1 MTSPTLRRRDLLKGT
16 VALVAGYGALKAGVR
31 LLRGPAPA
39 LIERDP
45 ARLTVLSPA
54 LEAVVTAAALA
65 FNGAVGEAAYHDQG
79 WDPAADVDALMAHLA
94 ADQVRL
100 LTIGIRLFEEWTP
113 GLTGFSGLP
122 TSAQVQKLAAWRTG
136 DLALQRSVWGFLHAA
151 CCSSFAGHAAGWA
164 LVGYPGPCVPGAHG
178 PGRMPG
184 QSTTFTW
191 DEVVP

>member
-79 WDPAADVDALMAHLA
+79 WDPAADVDALA
-94 ADQVRL
+94 
-100 LTIGIRLFEEWTP
+100 
-113 GLTGFSGLP
+113 FSARCFTASSP
-122 TSAQVQKLAAWRTG
+122 
-136 DLALQRSVWGFLHAA
+136 RSVRTAR
-151 CCSSFAGHAAGWA
+151 CSRRSSRA
-164 LVGYPGPCVPGAHG
+164 
-178 PGRMPG
+178 
-184 QSTTFTW
+184 
-191 DEVVP
+191 